1 MKESSHHA
9 VPEIALDARPVIGID
24 VGGTKI
30 LAGIVSRSGEIVN
43 TQHRPTRGSDLL
55 ADILVLAKA
64 TANEAASR
72 GLSIAGIGVGM
83 TGFVDR
89 ASGRLIRS
97 MNMNLSDLPV
107 AEQINQATSLPVSV
121 DNDVQAATLGELRFG
136 AGRRYRDFLLFNAG
150 TGLATGMVFNG
161 QIYRG
166 SSDAAGENGHMSVDQ
181 SGHTICSCGMS
192 GDVEMLLLQARAGK
206 DTVPAYL
213 PKIEAPPR
221 IDYGYVAL
229 SLVQLVNLLNPAA
242 IVLAGG
248 MFFGNPFGTEWVIRA
263 VRSHALP
270 MALQGLDSI
279 ALSQTAPL
287 TGLIGAAALAMG
299 SPAPSDPKEA

>member
-1 MKESSHHA
+1 MDASPPPTVPIGHA
-9 VPEIALDARPVIGID
+9 DARPVIGID

-30 LAGIVSRSGEIVN
+30 LAGIVTSSAEVLY
-43 TQHRPTRGSDLL
+43 TQRASTRGSDLL
-55 ADILVLAKA
+55 PDIVSLAE
-64 TANEAASR
+64 TTLREAAGR
-72 GLSIAGIGVGM
+72 GLSIAGVGVGM

-89 ASGRLIRS
+89 AGGRLIRS
-97 MNMNLSDLPV
+97 MNMNLNDLSI
-107 AEQINQATSLPVSV
+107 AEEINRATSLPVSV

-166 SSDAAGENGHMSVDQ
+166 ASDAAGENGHSSVDQ
-181 SGHTICSCGMS
+181 SGNTICSCGMS

-206 DTVPAYL
+206 ATVPAYL

-229 SLVQLVNLLNPAA
+229 SMVQLVNLLNPAA
-242 IVLAGG
+242 IMLAGG
-248 MFFGNPFGTEWVIRA
+248 MFFGNALATDWVIRA
-263 VRSHALP
+263 VRAHALP
-270 MALQGLDSI
+270 MALRGLDTI
-279 ALSQTAPL
+279 ALSRTAPL
-287 TGLIGAAALAMG
+287 TGLVGAATLAMA
-299 SPAPSDPKEA
+299 APTLSNMQEA